1 MRRLM
6 KQECG
11 LMQILAAALGDL
23 MISME
28 AKMAVGADYI
38 ASVCPWDA
46 IGTTYRKNLF
56 LLPLFFFFCFSFLC
70 YFFFFLFFSFFFFL

>member
-23 MISME
+23 LISMQ
-28 AKMAVGADYI
+28 AKLAIGADYI
-38 ASVCPWDA
+38 AFVCPWGA

-56 LLPLFFFFCFSFLC
+56 FFPLMFS
-70 YFFFFLFFSFFFFL
+70 YSF